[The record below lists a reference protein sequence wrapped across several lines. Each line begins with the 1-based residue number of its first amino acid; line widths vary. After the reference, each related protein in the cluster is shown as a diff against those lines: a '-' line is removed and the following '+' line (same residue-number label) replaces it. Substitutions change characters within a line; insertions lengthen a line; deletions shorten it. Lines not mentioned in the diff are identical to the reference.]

1 MLIDLVYCESILYR
15 NTCIN
20 IYVYQL
26 ASRKKKQKKDRKK
39 QTNEQKSE
47 LHAITKTN
55 EPAAARNRLNATGY
69 RNK

>member
-1 MLIDLVYCESILYR
+1 MYEYLCISI
-15 NTCIN
+15 
-20 IYVYQL
+20 
-26 ASRKKKQKKDRKK
+26 SFSKKKQKKDRKK

-55 EPAAARNRLNATGY
+55 EPAAARNRLNAAGY